1 MSGSLSLLLRE
12 SPTISQY
19 QISFQLQLRK
29 MSTGLLSFSAGLLA
43 FTSVTIVIVLNIAA
57 TSVGDFANSGGTAYT
72 ILELNLFILRVCRY
86 LSKTSLYKRFIF
98 SRPKHQISRAFSRT
112 LGLPTSTL
120 TTLVSP
126 QPMELQIQRRICRRG
141 VSPHGLHTQPNLTT
155 NHML

>member
-1 MSGSLSLLLRE
+1 MSGSLSLLLGE

-19 QISFQLQLRK
+19 QISFQLS
-29 MSTGLLSFSAGLLA
+29 STPQDEHWTVELLCGSTS

-57 TSVGDFANSGGTAYT
+57 TSVGDFANSGGTVYT
-72 ILELNLFILRVCRY
+72 VLELNLFILRVCRY
-86 LSKTSLYKRFIF
+86 LSKTPLYKRFIF

-126 QPMELQIQRRICRRG
+126 QPMEWQIQR
-141 VSPHGLHTQPNLTT
+141 
-155 NHML
+155 